1 MSSITTTSYRGS
13 PALNGEAQPARPSL
27 PSPQSTFARIP
38 TSAIPFTLPPMP
50 ANSISSSW
58 NSPASTPSQLGSNGS
73 LLSTPEGLLPYLPSS
88 LPSPPALHLS
98 ESLLLPNTATPPTS
112 SPSTNAMA
120 AAMSKGNSLIRR
132 ASRGAQQL
140 PGRLRRRGSNAHR
153 DASSGPVILRR
164 RSDSKSVPDG
174 EKDISDLDI
183 SIEDED
189 AIEDLSDFNNE
200 LNNMLGI
207 SLSRPSISS
216 ANELPAVAP
225 IRDFRLEH
233 GTNLLKV
240 TKKKQK
246 TIKFRLDFDSARVY
260 WDPSRPSKSFYI
272 DDVRDIRVAE
282 EARNYR
288 EECGFPQDREPFWF
302 TIIYSQPSRSK
313 NRPLKTMHLVA
324 PDKAIFDLWTHNLDS
339 VSRDRIEMMAGLAG
353 SAEKLARTLWRRAM
367 DKSVDRAIHPDA
379 EETMDFSGVMK
390 LCRSLHIN
398 CTEAML
404 RSHFLEANT
413 DRTKTLNQAQFLNF
427 VKRLKERKDIKRIY
441 DNLLGTP
448 NSEIDKD
455 VFFFFLKEYQGI
467 NVDED
472 IGHWTAI
479 FDRYARAHKSK
490 TTPPSGGEI
499 PLPLTMSL
507 PAFQAFLSSPANS
520 VFAPASNEPR
530 LTRPLSEYFISS
542 SHNTYLTGR
551 QVAGYSSTEAYIDA
565 LRKGCR
571 CIEVDCWDGN
581 DGNPIVMHGRTL
593 TKSISFLDTIKVI
606 DKYAFAESVY
616 PLIISLEVH
625 CSPEQQALMANI
637 MINVFGDKLVR
648 DALHLESKEL
658 PSPEELKQRILIKVK
673 AAREKVEEKLAGS
686 DGPGIPAGRRQRS
699 ISSPWSRPVH
709 LNDSIIPNSPLLS
722 SPQSMSPPE
731 RTAYFWTSP
740 RTSATSTIT
749 TIATTPATPGL
760 GSSAEDSDSAQ
771 LPLADDKKSKRHRT
785 SNIVNV
791 LGCLGVY
798 TRGYKFSSFDSDDAS
813 TYNHVFSFAERNFDK
828 LCKPD
833 TETKHM
839 LEQHNMRHLMRV
851 YPSYHRIT
859 STNFD
864 PIKFWRLGVQMA
876 ALNWQTY
883 DLGQQINEAMFAAG
897 NDRTGY
903 VLKPAELRCDSPSP
917 LIGPR
922 KSAKKRVKFSVDIIS
937 AQQLPRPRGLSL
949 DANINPYVE
958 FEMYSAE
965 DKGPVATGEGGQDAS
980 ARDGTSGIGQP
991 LRKRTQIEHGNGYD
1005 PNWNE
1010 TITMTLTT
1018 RYPSLV
1024 FVRWTLW
1031 NSIDG
1036 RSVNSTPLASFTAKL
1051 SSLQQGY
1058 RHLPLFDHN
1067 GERYLF
1073 STLFCKITKED
1084 CVDVDESSVAYA
1096 ACSVEPTN
1104 PSYEQPAN
1112 GQQSRSIFRKLLNR
1126 SPSGRKVRK
1135 EDRQFSESREMDSG
1149 PISRSS
1155 TMER

>member
-1 MSSITTTSYRGS
+1 
-13 PALNGEAQPARPSL
+13 
-27 PSPQSTFARIP
+27 
-38 TSAIPFTLPPMP
+38 
-50 ANSISSSW
+50 
-58 NSPASTPSQLGSNGS
+58 
-73 LLSTPEGLLPYLPSS
+73 
-88 LPSPPALHLS
+88 
-98 ESLLLPNTATPPTS
+98 
-112 SPSTNAMA
+112 MA
-120 AAMSKGNSLIRR
+120 AAVSKGNSLIRR
-132 ASRGAQQL
+132 ASRGAQQI
-140 PGRLRRRGSNAHR
+140 PGRFRRKGSNAHR

-183 SIEDED
+183 SVDDED
-189 AIEDLSDFNNE
+189 AVEDLFDLNGE
-200 LNNMLGI
+200 LNNILGI
-207 SLSRPSISS
+207 SLSRHSITPSSD
-216 ANELPAVAP
+216 LPAVAP
-225 IRDFRLEH
+225 IRDFRLEQ
-233 GTNLLKV
+233 GTNLVKF

-246 TIKFRLDFDSARVY
+246 NIKFWLDFDSAKVY

-272 DDVRDIRVAE
+272 DDVRDIRIAE

-288 EECGFPQDREPFWF
+288 EECGCPEYREPFWF
-302 TIIYSQPSRSK
+302 TIIYSHPSK

-324 PDKAIFDLWTHNLDS
+324 PDKATFDLWTHNLDS
-339 VSRDRIEMMAGLAG
+339 VSRERIEMMAGLAG
-353 SAEKLARTLWRRAM
+353 SAEKLARTLWQRAM
-367 DKSVDRAIHPDA
+367 DKRVDGASHSDD
-379 EETMDFSGVMK
+379 EETMDFSGVVK
-390 LCRSLHIN
+390 LCRGLHIN

-413 DRTKTLNQAQFLNF
+413 GRTNAINLAQFLNF
-427 VKRLKERKDIKRIY
+427 VKRLKERKDIKQIY
-441 DNLLGTP
+441 ESLPATANG
-448 NSEIDKD
+448 EVDKE
-455 VFFFFLKEYQGI
+455 VFLVFLKEYQGI

-490 TTPPSGGEI
+490 ATPPSGGEI

-507 PAFQAFLSSPANS
+507 PAFQAFLCSDANS
-520 VFAPASNEPR
+520 VFAPASTEPS
-530 LTRPLSEYFISS
+530 LTRPLNEYFISS
-542 SHNTYLTGR
+542 SHNTYLLGR
-551 QVAGYSSTEAYIDA
+551 QVAGESSTEAYIDA

-571 CIEVDCWDGN
+571 CIEIDCWDGN

-593 TKSISFLDTIKVI
+593 TKSISFSDTIKVI
-606 DKYAFAESVY
+606 DKYAFWLSDY

-625 CSPEQQALMANI
+625 CNPEQQALMANI

-648 DALHLESKEL
+648 DALYSDPKEL
-658 PSPEELKQRILIKVK
+658 PSPEELKHKILIKVK
-673 AAREKVEEKLAGS
+673 APSEKVEEKLVVSDLAGL
-686 DGPGIPAGRRQRS
+686 PTGRRQRS

-722 SPQSMSPPE
+722 SPPSMSPPE
-731 RTAYFWTSP
+731 RTTYFWASP
-740 RTSATSTIT
+740 RTSTTSTIA

-760 GSSAEDSDSAQ
+760 VSSAEDSDSAH
-771 LPLADDKKSKRHRT
+771 LPLAEDKKRIKART
-785 SNIVNV
+785 SNIVKV

-798 TRGYKFSSFDSDDAS
+798 TRGYKFSSFDSEDAV
-813 TYNHVFSFAERNFDK
+813 TYNHVFSFAERTFDK
-828 LCKPD
+828 LCKP
-833 TETKHM
+833 EAQTKQL

-851 YPSYHRIT
+851 YPSGHRIN
-859 STNFD
+859 SSNFD
-864 PIKFWRLGVQMA
+864 PIKFWRRGVQMA

-917 LIGPR
+917 FIGPR
-922 KSAKKRVKFSVDIIS
+922 KTVKKRVKFSVDIIS

-965 DKGPVATGEGGQDAS
+965 DKGRVATGEGGQDAS
-980 ARDGTSGIGQP
+980 ARNGLSGIGQP
-991 LRKRTQIEHGNGYD
+991 LRKRTGFKKGNGYD

-1036 RSVNSTPLASFTAKL
+1036 HSVNSTPLAVFTAKL

-1084 CVDVDESSVAYA
+1084 CVDVDEFSAVQT
-1096 ACSVEPTN
+1096 ACSVEPTS
-1104 PSYEQPAN
+1104 PPYEQPAN
-1112 GQQSRSIFRKLLNR
+1112 GQSRSTFFRKVFNR

-1135 EDRQFSESREMDSG
+1135 EDRQLSESRESDSG